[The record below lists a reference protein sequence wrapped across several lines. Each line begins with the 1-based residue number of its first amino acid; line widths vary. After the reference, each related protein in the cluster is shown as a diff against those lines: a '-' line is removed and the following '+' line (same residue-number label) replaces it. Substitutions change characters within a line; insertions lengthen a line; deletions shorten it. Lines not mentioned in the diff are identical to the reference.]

1 MFKKSKSDDEYYA
14 DYEYKAVR
22 RDDCCVAKVKEG
34 RCDRCL
40 TLLDEQPKSVAC
52 AAILSTTLC
61 GTVAAKIMMHLTW
74 VEAVYFAISTIT
86 TVGYGDFNLV
96 RHLEEEEMLDMQHHH
111 RHVQSAMMTF
121 VELYILLGVG
131 TMFASVT
138 LLFSSR
144 ADMQPATLWRS
155 ARKASA

>member
-1 MFKKSKSDDEYYA
+1 M
-14 DYEYKAVR
+14 
-22 RDDCCVAKVKEG
+22 
-34 RCDRCL
+34 
-40 TLLDEQPKSVAC
+40 
-52 AAILSTTLC
+52 
-61 GTVAAKIMMHLTW
+61 
-74 VEAVYFAISTIT
+74 
-86 TVGYGDFNLV
+86 
-96 RHLEEEEMLDMQHHH
+96 LEMTHHH

-155 ARKASA
+155 ARKASTAFVALILIGALGACTLEGWEMDKGLYWAVVTLSTVGYGHLVPVSAHGRLFASAFMLVRRPHLC